1 MLVKSSCWVL
11 IPCRFNVKLK
21 DTCFRRHEMAEFY
34 KLKVADIYKETEDTS
49 VITFDMP
56 SDLQKV
62 FKFRQGQHLTLK
74 ADINGEDLRRSYSLC
89 SSPNDSQWKVAVK
102 LIPGGKFSSFINSE
116 LKAGDFIEVMS
127 PSGTFGVE
135 VNAEKPKNYIFFA
148 AGSGITPVLSM
159 IKAHLQSEPNSTCKL
174 FYVNKTAKSIIF
186 KEELEQLR
194 NTYFGRL
201 EIYYFLTKERRDIE
215 LFNGRFDDEKMQVL
229 TKTFIDI
236 PDTSEVFL
244 CGPEKMV
251 NYVSDYLITAGLPK
265 DLVHFELF
273 VTGLS
278 DEDIKRAERL
288 AKQNVEGIEITIVDG
303 GKEFSFTMTKE
314 YDNILDAA
322 LGAGADLPFACKG
335 GVCSTCKCKVIEGAV
350 EMKINYALDDK
361 EVSQNLVLSCQSVPT
376 TEKVVVDFDV

>member
-1 MLVKSSCWVL
+1 MATFHTIKVK
-11 IPCRFNVKLK
+11 
-21 DTCFRRHEMAEFY
+21 
-34 KLKVADIYKETEDTS
+34 DIYKETDDCS
-49 VITFDMP
+49 VITFDVP
-56 SDLQKV
+56 SEISSA

-74 ADINGEDLRRSYSLC
+74 ADIDGKDTRRSYSLC
-89 SSPNDSQWKVAVK
+89 SSPSDGEWKVAVK
-102 LIPGGKFSSFINSE
+102 QILGGAFSTYVNSV
-116 LKAGDFIEVMS
+116 LKSGDDIEVMA

-135 VNAEKPKNYIFFA
+135 VSPSQGKNYLFFA

-159 IKAHLQSEPNSTCKL
+159 VKAHLSAEAQSTCKL

-194 NTYFGRL
+194 NKYFGRF

-215 LFNGRFDDEKMQVL
+215 LFNGRFDDEKMKVL

-236 PDTSEVFL
+236 PDTNEVFL

-251 NYVSDYLITAGLPK
+251 NYVSDYLIAKGLPK
-265 DLVHFELF
+265 ENVHFELF

-278 DEDIKRAERL
+278 DEDIARQERL
-288 AKQNVEGIEITIVDG
+288 AKQNVAGTKVTIVDG

-335 GVCSTCKCKVIEGAV
+335 GVCSTCKCEVLDGAV
-350 EMKINYALDDK
+350 EMKVNYALSDK
-361 EVSQNLVLSCQSVPT
+361 EVSQNLVLSCQAVPT
-376 TEKVVVDFDV
+376 TEKVTVDFDV

>member
-1 MLVKSSCWVL
+1 
-11 IPCRFNVKLK
+11 
-21 DTCFRRHEMAEFY
+21 MAEFHN
-34 KLKVADIYKETEDTS
+34 LTIADIYKETEDTS
-49 VITFDMP
+49 VVTFDIP
-56 SDLQKV
+56 SELQDV

-74 ADINGEDLRRSYSLC
+74 ADINGEDVRRSYSLC
-89 SSPNDSQWKVAVK
+89 SSPDEKQWKVAVK
-102 LIPGGKFSSFINSE
+102 LIPGGKFSTYINNT
-116 LKAGDFIEVMS
+116 LKAGDQLEVMS

-135 VNAEKPKNYIFFA
+135 VNPETSKNYLFFA

-159 IKAHLQSEPNSTCKL
+159 IKSHLKAEPNSTCKL

-215 LFNGRFDDEKMQVL
+215 LFNGRFDDDKMKVL

-244 CGPEKMV
+244 CGPEQMV
-251 NYVSDYLITAGLPK
+251 NYVSEYLINAGLPK
-265 DLVHFELF
+265 ELVHFELF

-278 DEDIKRAERL
+278 DEDIKRVERL
-288 AKQNVEGIEITIVDG
+288 AQQNVEGIEVTIVDG
-303 GKEFSFTMTKE
+303 GKEFVFTMTKE

-335 GVCSTCKCKVIEGAV
+335 GVCSTCKCEVKEGAV
-350 EMKINYALDDK
+350 EMKINYALDEK
-361 EVSQNLVLSCQSVPT
+361 EVSQNLVLSCQAVPT
-376 TEKVVVDFDV
+376 TDKVVVDFDV

>member
-1 MLVKSSCWVL
+1 M
-11 IPCRFNVKLK
+11 
-21 DTCFRRHEMAEFY
+21 TEFHN
-34 KLKVADIYKETEDTS
+34 LKVEDIYKETEDTS
-49 VITFDMP
+49 VVTFAIP
-56 SDLQKV
+56 SELKET
-62 FKFRQGQHLTLK
+62 FAFRQGQHLTLK
-74 ADINGEDLRRSYSLC
+74 ADINGEDVRRSYSLC
-89 SSPNDSQWKVAVK
+89 SSPLDDKWQVAVK
-102 LIPGGKFSSFINSE
+102 LIPGGKFSTYVNASVKI
-116 LKAGDFIEVMS
+116 GDIMEVMA
-127 PSGTFGVE
+127 PSGTFGVR
-135 VNAEKPKNYIFFA
+135 VKPEASKNYLFFA

-159 IKAHLQSEPNSTCKL
+159 IKVHLAAELNATCKL

-236 PDTSEVFL
+236 PDTNEVFL

-251 NYVSDYLITAGLPK
+251 NYVSDYLVNVGLPK

-278 DEDIKRAERL
+278 EEDIKRAERL
-288 AKQNVEGIEITIVDG
+288 AQQNVEGIEVTIVDG
-303 GKEFSFTMTKE
+303 GKEFAFTMTKE

-335 GVCSTCKCKVIEGAV
+335 GVCSTCKCEVKEGAV

-361 EVSQNLVLSCQSVPT
+361 EVSQNLVLSCQAVPT

>member
-1 MLVKSSCWVL
+1 
-11 IPCRFNVKLK
+11 
-21 DTCFRRHEMAEFY
+21 MAEFHN
-34 KLKVADIYKETEDTS
+34 LKVADIYKETEDTS
-49 VITFDMP
+49 VVTFEIP
-56 SDLQKV
+56 SELQSV

-74 ADINGEDLRRSYSLC
+74 ADIDGEDVRRSYSLC
-89 SSPNDSQWKVAVK
+89 SSPYENQWKVAVK
-102 LIPGGKFSSFINSE
+102 LIPGGKFSTFVNQE
-116 LKAGDFIEVMS
+116 LKTGSQLEVMA
-127 PSGTFGVE
+127 PSGTFGVPVQPE
-135 VNAEKPKNYIFFA
+135 AKKNYLFFA
-148 AGSGITPVLSM
+148 AGSGVTPVISM
-159 IKAHLQSEPNSTCKL
+159 IKAHLKSEPNSTCKL

-229 TKTFIDI
+229 TNTFIDI

-251 NYVSDYLITAGLPK
+251 NYVSDYLINKGLPK
-265 DLVHFELF
+265 ELVHFELF

-278 DEDIKRAERL
+278 EEDIKRAERL
-288 AKQNVEGIEITIVDG
+288 AQQNVEGIEVTIVDG
-303 GKEFSFTMTKE
+303 GKEFVFTMTKD

-335 GVCSTCKCKVIEGAV
+335 GVCSTCKCKVVEGSV
-350 EMKINYALDDK
+350 EMKINYALDEK
-361 EVSQNLVLSCQSVPT
+361 EVSQQLVLSCQAVPT
-376 TEKVVVDFDV
+376 AEKVVVDFDV

>member
-1 MLVKSSCWVL
+1 
-11 IPCRFNVKLK
+11 
-21 DTCFRRHEMAEFY
+21 MAEFY
-34 KLKVADIYKETEDTS
+34 KLKIKEIYKEAKDTS
-49 VITFDMP
+49 VITFDVP
-56 SDLQKV
+56 QALYET

-74 ADINGEDLRRSYSLC
+74 ADLNGEDVRRSYSLC
-89 SSPNDSQWKVAVK
+89 SSPYEQEWKVAVK
-102 LIPGGKFSSFINSE
+102 AIPEGKFSTYINES
-116 LKAGDFIEVMS
+116 LTAGDELEVMS

-135 VNAEKPKNYIFFA
+135 CNPNKAKNYLFFA

-159 IKAHLQSEPNSTCKL
+159 LKAHLQAEPNATCKL

-194 NTYFGRL
+194 NTFFGRL

-215 LFNGRFDDEKMQVL
+215 LFNGRFDDDKMQVL

-251 NYVSDYLITAGLPK
+251 NYVSEYLINAGLPK
-265 DLVHFELF
+265 ELVHFELF
-273 VTGLS
+273 ITGLS
-278 DEDIKRAERL
+278 EEDIKRAERL
-288 AKQNVEGIEITIVDG
+288 SQQNVEGTEVVIVDG
-303 GKEFSFTMTKE
+303 GKEFAFTMTTA

-335 GVCSTCKCKVIEGAV
+335 GVCSTCKCEVKEGSV

-361 EVSQNLVLSCQSVPT
+361 EVSQNLVLSCQAVPT
-376 TEKVVVDFDV
+376 SDKVVVDFDV

>member
-1 MLVKSSCWVL
+1 
-11 IPCRFNVKLK
+11 
-21 DTCFRRHEMAEFY
+21 MAEFHN
-34 KLKVADIYKETEDTS
+34 LKVAGIYKETEDTS
-49 VITFDMP
+49 VVTFDIP
-56 SDLQKV
+56 SELQNV

-74 ADINGEDLRRSYSLC
+74 ADINGEDVRRSYSLC
-89 SSPNDSQWKVAVK
+89 SSPDENQWKVAVK
-102 LIPGGKFSSFINSE
+102 LIPGGKFSTFINDK
-116 LKAGDFIEVMS
+116 LKTGDHLEVMT

-135 VNAEKPKNYIFFA
+135 VNAKKAKNYLFFA

-159 IKAHLQSEPNSTCKL
+159 VKAHLKAEPNSTCKL

-215 LFNGRFDDEKMQVL
+215 LFNGRFDDDKMQVL

-244 CGPEKMV
+244 CGPENMV
-251 NYVSDYLITAGLPK
+251 NYVSEYLVNAGLPK
-265 DLVHFELF
+265 ELVHFELF

-278 DEDIKRAERL
+278 EEDIKRAERL
-288 AKQNVEGIEITIVDG
+288 SQQNVEGIEVTIVDG
-303 GKEFSFTMTKE
+303 GKEFVFTMTKE

-322 LGAGADLPFACKG
+322 LGAGADLPYACKG
-335 GVCSTCKCKVIEGAV
+335 GVCSTCKCEVKEGAV

-361 EVSQNLVLSCQSVPT
+361 EVSQNLVLSCQAVPT
-376 TEKVVVDFDV
+376 TDKVVVDFDV